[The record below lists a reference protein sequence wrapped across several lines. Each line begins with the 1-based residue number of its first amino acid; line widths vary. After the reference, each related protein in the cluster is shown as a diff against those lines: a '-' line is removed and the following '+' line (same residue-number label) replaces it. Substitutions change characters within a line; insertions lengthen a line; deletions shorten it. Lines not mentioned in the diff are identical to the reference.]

1 MKLSK
6 TVLLIIYGSLLAL
19 LWLFIPHNENWTPTY
34 HPEDKLPYGCAHLH
48 KAIQPKAVISTHNQI
63 PDSLTTLASKFNST
77 ILLITPSFNPSAH
90 EMNKLLNFVKNG
102 GNIVLSASSANATAE
117 DSLNLNWNFNV
128 ATFSDSV
135 RVCQWANNKFS
146 NCWHDVMPKL
156 PLSHLEL
163 KAGDSSNHEVLIN
176 MLSYDTLMLQDNDNR
191 LFALKINLGRGQLL
205 VHSLPVVFSNFGLTH
220 GSKSQV
226 DYLLNLLGNGRFM
239 QDLFF
244 TERALGEMADA
255 NLSGSHF
262 ARVEKSPMYEVLKH
276 DLLRYTYYFLMA
288 GVLLFFIFS
297 IKRKQRAIPVWQ
309 PPGNESMEFIKM
321 LASVYLSA
329 RDNSQLLDKKI
340 KWLNTFIFYRY
351 GIRDFDWS
359 PHAIHALS
367 LMADFDLEKLERIS
381 RFALQ
386 SKALATVS
394 DGYLKAANQM
404 INEFVYNTNRVS

>member
-6 TVLLIIYGSLLAL
+6 SVLVIIYGCLLTL

-34 HPEDKLPYGCAHLH
+34 HPEDKLPYGCVLLH
-48 KAIQPKAVISTHNQI
+48 KAIQPQTGITYQHQI
-63 PDSLTTLASKFNST
+63 PDSLISLASKSKST
-77 ILLITPSFNPSAH
+77 ILLITPSFNPSRH
-90 EMNKLLNFVKNG
+90 EISRLLSFVKDG
-102 GNIVLSASSANATAE
+102 GNVIISASAANDTAE
-117 DSLNLNWNFNV
+117 DSLFLKWNFNV
-128 ATFSDSV
+128 TALSDSV
-135 RVCQWANNKFS
+135 HVCQWGKSEFS
-146 NCWHDVMPKL
+146 NCWHNVMPKL
-156 PLSHLEL
+156 PMSYLEL
-163 KAGDSSNHEVLIN
+163 KGVDFLNPEILIN
-176 MLSYDTLMLQDNDNR
+176 ELSYDTVMMQGNSNK
-191 LFALKINLGRGQLL
+191 LFALKTNVGKGQLL
-205 VHSLPVVFSNFGLTH
+205 VHSLPVIFSNFGLTH
-220 GSKSQV
+220 GSKAQV
-226 DYLLNLLGNGRFM
+226 DYLLNLQRNGHFI

-255 NLSGSHF
+255 NLSDSHF
-262 ARVEKSPMYEVLKH
+262 ARVEKSPMHEVLKH

-309 PPGNESMEFIKM
+309 PPSNESMEFIKM
-321 LASVYLSA
+321 LASVYLSS

-351 GIRDFDWS
+351 GMRDFDWS
-359 PHAIHALS
+359 PQAIRALGQ
-367 LMADFDLEKLERIS
+367 MADFDLEKLERIS

-386 SKALATVS
+386 YQSVSTVS